1 MILDIRKQ
9 THRFDDRTCTPL
21 HFYKD
26 IFLPRHIYL
35 FWNKWKKL
43 IFSRIFTKLEFRKYW
58 HCVSNYLYHKCRRRI
73 ALGSRRLLHSGLRF
87 RKLLHCYINIFH
99 QKSTCLDEEM
109 LIKYQQNTFRNSDIP
124 QKLFLPV
131 SQWRPSYSLEH
142 EQYGEV
148 DVLSIIQ

>member
-1 MILDIRKQ
+1 MIVLAHPSISTK
-9 THRFDDRTCTPL
+9 
-21 HFYKD
+21 
-26 IFLPRHIYL
+26 
-35 FWNKWKKL
+35 
-43 IFSRIFTKLEFRKYW
+43 IFSFHGTSIYFEINGRNWFSRGYLLNYIKTEFRKYW

-142 EQYGEV
+142 EQYGDV
-148 DVLSIIQ
+148 DVMSIIQ